1 MAIDNH
7 IQQLEEKHRALD
19 LQLDEM
25 MASPSVAD
33 SDIAKMKRQ
42 KLHLKDKISKLR
54 SEQTEH

>member
-25 MASPSVAD
+25 MASPGVAD
-33 SDIAKMKRQ
+33 TDIAEMKRQ
-42 KLHLKDKISKLR
+42 KLHLKDKISRLR
-54 SEQTEH
+54 NEITEH